1 VSIALNGSE
10 IAPPVENGYA
20 VIRRAWKAGDK
31 IDLVLP
37 MKIQRVR
44 GIDKIEATRGQV
56 ALQYGPLVYCAEG
69 VDQELDKALDSDA
82 PLTTEWK
89 PDLLGGLKVIQ
100 GTWAD
105 GSPLMA
111 IPYYARGNRAA
122 DAADPKAAAPSTVWL
137 KEQ

>member
-1 VSIALNGSE
+1 
-10 IAPPVENGYA
+10 
-20 VIRRAWKAGDK
+20 
-31 IDLVLP
+31 VLP

-56 ALQYGPLVYCAEG
+56 ALQYGPLVYCAEA
-69 VDQELDKALDSDA
+69 VDQELDKAVDSDS

-89 PDLLGGLKVIQ
+89 PDLLGGVKVIR

-105 GSPLMA
+105 GCPLTA
-111 IPYYARGNRAA
+111 IPYYARANRAE
-122 DAADPKAAAPSTVWL
+122 DAADPKAAAHSTVWL